1 MGRSTLLTWRWFER
15 ASIILEI
22 VGSIGAGV
30 AVGSVLLH
38 VLGYNARDALYLL
51 LISGYASPDYL
62 LSRATFIMMTGL
74 AFAIPLLAGLFNIGG
89 EGQMYL
95 GGLIALLT
103 AITIPNPVVALL
115 AGGLAGAALGLFI
128 AALRVYRGVNEV
140 ITAIMLNWTLYYVTI
155 YLITNRFYDPL
166 APHESI
172 KVPIQAR
179 FGVIRGL
186 HLIFPIA
193 IVLTLLS
200 YYVLYHTR
208 IGYEIRVSG
217 LAPKAARYAGFNPE
231 RAMLYSMGLG
241 GLFAGFAGALNVLG
255 FTYYIDTLLTTMFG
269 MGFDGIG
276 VALMGRCHPI
286 GIILSSIFFSSLIIG
301 GQNMQLALNAPKEVA
316 DTLSGII
323 IIALSLPYAYRM
335 ILNYVRARRLVSRR

>member
-1 MGRSTLLTWRWFER
+1 MRKQTLLTWKWFER
-15 ASIILEI
+15 TSIILEI
-22 VGSIGAGV
+22 LGSIGAGV
-30 AVGSVLLH
+30 VVGSVLLY
-38 VLGYNARDALYLL
+38 VLGYDAREAMYLL
-51 LISGYASPDYL
+51 LFSGFSSPDYL

-103 AITIPNPVVALL
+103 SILIPNPIVALL
-115 AGGLAGAALGLFI
+115 TGGLAGAALGLLI
-128 AALRVYRGVNEV
+128 AALRVFRGVNEV

-155 YLITNRFYDPL
+155 YLITNKFYDPL

-172 KVPIQAR
+172 KVPLQAR
-179 FGVIRGL
+179 FGIFYGL
-186 HLIFPIA
+186 HIIFPIA
-193 IVLTLLS
+193 IILTLIS
-200 YYVLYHTR
+200 YYILYHTR
-208 IGYEIRVSG
+208 VGYEIRVSG
-217 LAPKAARYAGFNPE
+217 LSPRTAKYAGFSPE

-286 GIILSSIFFSSLIIG
+286 GIIFSSIFFSLLIIG
-301 GQNMQLALNAPKEVA
+301 GQNMQIALNAPKEVA

-323 IIALSLPYAYRM
+323 IVALALPYAYRM
-335 ILNYVRARRLVSRR
+335 LLNYIRARRLVGGG